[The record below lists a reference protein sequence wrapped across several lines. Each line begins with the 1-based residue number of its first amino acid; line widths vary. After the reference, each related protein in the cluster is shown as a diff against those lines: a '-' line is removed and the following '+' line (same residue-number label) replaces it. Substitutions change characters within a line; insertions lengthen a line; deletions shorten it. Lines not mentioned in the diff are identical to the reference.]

1 MRIGIVEDRVS
12 PWPLNMSAED
22 RNLIETRD
30 DCTTVDLMYVCRE
43 LEKRVL
49 ELEAAAEAVQ
59 VDEAGTEVPV
69 DLSALSA
76 QIASLS
82 AQIALLPVGLT
93 GSGPPAAGLGKNF
106 DEYWDYVNRIAYKK
120 RGGEWQQLAS

>member
-1 MRIGIVEDRVS
+1 MKVGLVEDRVS

-22 RNLIETRD
+22 RNEVETSGN
-30 DCTTVDLMYVCRE
+30 CTLVDVMYVSRE

-49 ELEAAAEAVQ
+49 ALEAAAEAVQ
-59 VDEAGTEVPV
+59 VDDTGAEVPV

-93 GSGPPAAGLGKNF
+93 GSGPPAPGLGKNF
-106 DEYWDYVNRIAYKK
+106 DEFWDYVNKIAYKK